1 MGEGHDIITTY
12 LHVPFPPLS
21 VWQYGEI
28 DFVLF
33 ILCDLLW
40 TPHSGMW
47 S

>member
-12 LHVPFPPLS
+12 LHVPFPPS

-40 TPHSGMW
+40 TFVDPP
-47 S
+47 